1 MTVKMMNAD
10 TYSSMTD
17 KKPFS
22 VPANEVERLESVRSL
37 VSVSNIGLPE
47 LDTLV
52 SLVKEVFGVST
63 SALNIIDED
72 WQRVAANAGEKVSS
86 CPREL
91 TACTFV
97 VESGKLFVIEDMVE
111 NDFFCSMPYVTG
123 EPRFRFYAGAPVS
136 IDAGLTVGSLCI
148 VDSKPRKISDAERAK
163 LEDFARVAS
172 GLLRLQRTNKF
183 LSDDSN
189 ALKRLALTDRLTKLY
204 NRGALT
210 ELAVPLIEKALGE
223 GKPIGALL
231 IDLDRFK
238 AVNDTYGHLMGD
250 ALLIEAAQRLRSAL
264 RESDIPVRVG
274 GDEFAVIIPD
284 EDCMESI
291 ESVAGRVVEAF
302 REPFVIHGVNLDIS
316 ASVGAVLAPR
326 DGSTPQALARN
337 ADIALYEAK
346 GKGRNCYSIF
356 GKTESNS

>member
-1 MTVKMMNAD
+1 MTVRMMSLDAHG
-10 TYSSMTD
+10 SMTER
-17 KKPFS
+17 KPFS
-22 VPANEVERLESVRSL
+22 VPANEIERLESVRSL
-37 VSVSNIGLPE
+37 VSVTSLGLPE

-52 SLVKEVFGVST
+52 SLVKDVFGVST
-63 SALNIIDED
+63 SALNIVDED

-97 VESGKLFVIEDMVE
+97 VESGKLFVIENMVE
-111 NDFFCSMPYVTG
+111 NDFFCAMPYVTG

-136 IDAGLTVGSLCI
+136 VENGLVVGSLCI
-148 VDSKPRKISDAERAK
+148 LDNAPRQLSDTERTK
-163 LEDFARVAS
+163 LEDFARIAS
-172 GLLRLQRTNKF
+172 GLLRLQKTNKF
-183 LSDDSN
+183 LNDDST

-210 ELAVPLIEKALGE
+210 ELAVPLIEKALQQ

-250 ALLIEAAQRLRSAL
+250 TLLIEAARRLRSAL
-264 RESDIPVRVG
+264 RETDIPVRVG
-274 GDEFAVIIPD
+274 GDEFAVILPD
-284 EDCMESI
+284 EDCRENI
-291 ESVAGRVVEAF
+291 ELVAGRVVEAF
-302 REPFVIHGVNLDIS
+302 RVPFVIHGVNLDVS

-326 DGSTPQALARN
+326 DGSSPEALARN
-337 ADIALYEAK
+337 ADIALYAAK
-346 GKGRNCYSIF
+346 SKGRNCYSVF
-356 GKTESNS
+356 GESESKR

>member
-1 MTVKMMNAD
+1 MTVRMMNVDA
-10 TYSSMTD
+10 YSSMTE

-22 VPANEVERLESVRSL
+22 VPANEVERLESVRTIVSASSL
-37 VSVSNIGLPE
+37 GLPE

-52 SLVKEVFGVST
+52 SLVKDVFGVST
-63 SALNIIDED
+63 SALNIVDED
-72 WQRVAANAGEKVSS
+72 WQRVAANAGEKVSA

-97 VESGKLFVIEDMVE
+97 VESGKSFVVEDMIE
-111 NDFFCSMPYVTG
+111 NDFFCKMPYVTG

-136 IDAGLTVGSLCI
+136 IQVGLTVGSLCI
-148 VDSKPRKISDAERAK
+148 LDSVPKKISDAERAK

-172 GLLRLQRTNKF
+172 GLLRLQKTNKF
-183 LSDDSN
+183 LSDDTS

-210 ELAVPLIEKALGE
+210 ELAVPLIEKALLH

-238 AVNDTYGHLMGD
+238 VVNDTYGHLMGD
-250 ALLIEAAQRLRSAL
+250 ALLIEAARRLRSAL
-264 RESDIPVRVG
+264 RETDIPVRVG
-274 GDEFAVIIPD
+274 GDEFAVVLPD
-284 EDCMESI
+284 EDCLENI
-291 ESVAGRVVEAF
+291 EIVAERIVEAF
-302 REPFVIHGVNLDIS
+302 RKPFLIHGVNLDIS

-326 DGSTPQALARN
+326 DGSTPEALARN
-337 ADIALYEAK
+337 ADIALYMAK
-346 GKGRNCYSIF
+346 GKGRNCYSVFDGTKNKI
-356 GKTESNS
+356 